1 MELKFM
7 KRFQQFPNESAKIGQ
22 ILFWLFPYEQ
32 STFCR
37 RGTGA
42 QRATRGAASVRG
54 YQGSR
59 QFNRVGTR

>member
-1 MELKFM
+1 M

-37 RGTGA
+37 RTA
-42 QRATRGAASVRG
+42 RARRATRGVAYVRA
-54 YQGSR
+54 YQEARQMSR
-59 QFNRVGTR
+59 AGVR